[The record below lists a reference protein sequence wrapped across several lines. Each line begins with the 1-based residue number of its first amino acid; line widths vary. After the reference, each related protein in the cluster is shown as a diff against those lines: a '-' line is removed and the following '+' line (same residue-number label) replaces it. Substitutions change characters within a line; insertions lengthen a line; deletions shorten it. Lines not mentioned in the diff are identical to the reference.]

1 MRRYFILYSAIICTL
16 LVACTNDD
24 ERDVILSS
32 EDEIHFDVSQMKH
45 ISDTRSHL
53 YDMDSALFKEE
64 YGGGNFWVNA
74 YPDETS
80 VQYINSR
87 VWWSGKYW
95 FLRKGYETYNCYWPK
110 NNKLN
115 FFAYMPWDL
124 NNSTVTIGSYTYNEG
139 GEFGCNL
146 PLNNTAI
153 GMNQETVSEFMY
165 AFAKDCTKE
174 QGSVQL
180 AFVHPLSAIYFKLKQ
195 SHRDVIIHGLGF
207 ENIYNKGN
215 YRCGEETATTGDFK
229 DNFKYSLWTP
239 QGDKD
244 TMAIKVEK
252 VVPED
257 INFNAEIGGPFIVMP
272 QSFAGVNFYI
282 VYTYNGEKK
291 TARVSLD
298 EIHGTSI
305 PNNGWQP
312 GKKYVYSIDLG
323 DSNVEIHLRVSIEEW
338 KSDDF
343 KDIIDIE

>member
-1 MRRYFILYSAIICTL
+1 MRRYLILYSTIICTL

-24 ERDVILSS
+24 GRDVILSS
-32 EDEIHFDVSQMKH
+32 ENEVVFDISQMEH
-45 ISDTRSHL
+45 IADTRGHL

-95 FLRKGYETYNCYWPK
+95 FLRKGNQTYNCYWPK

-115 FFAYMPWDL
+115 FFAYMPWEQQ
-124 NNSTVTIGSYTYNEG
+124 NSAVTIGGYTYSSG
-139 GEFGCNL
+139 GQFSCNL
-146 PLNNTAI
+146 PLDNTSA
-153 GMNQETVSEFMY
+153 GMNQESVSEFMY
-165 AFAKDCTKE
+165 ALAKDCTKDE
-174 QGSVQL
+174 GNVQL
-180 AFVHPLSAIYFKLKQ
+180 KFVHPMSAIYFKLKQ
-195 SHRDVIIHGLGF
+195 SHRNVKIHSLGF
-207 ENIYNKGN
+207 ENIYNQGVYSNGK
-215 YRCGEETATTGDFK
+215 ETTAADFK
-229 DNFKYSLWTP
+229 DDFNYSLWTP
-239 QGDKD
+239 KGDKK
-244 TMAIKVEK
+244 TMAISVEK

-257 INFNAEIGGPFIVMP
+257 INFNAEIGGPFVMMP
-272 QSFAGVNFYI
+272 QSFAGKNFYI
-282 VYTYNGEKK
+282 TYTYNGETK
-291 TARVSLD
+291 TGRVSLD